1 MNGAQLLVLFSGVL
15 AFAALALAFMGWRA
29 GRNELVVE
37 RLLGR
42 QEAVAVRPR
51 SSHWLARQMRR
62 AGIQRPRPWLFGAA
76 VLALLLV
83 WSGLG
88 LFGTIGALG
97 GLLLAALSCRVAL
110 GMLYQRRLKRMI
122 RQMPRFLD
130 QVVRSLH
137 AGRTLGDAL
146 MQAVENA
153 EEPLRDIFTLA
164 RNHVLLGIHLP
175 EALQEVA
182 ELYEVEELRILALGV
197 SVNHRYGGNTSDLLD
212 SIVKLI
218 HEREKLSRQ
227 LHAMTGETRISA
239 YVLAGMTERMDDS
252 FWVRRLQLMDSEAR
266 QLLQQAG
273 WHESRY
279 RTLYLISVFLTPLLF
294 VLLVLLVKLLRA
306 ESEASYAVP
315 LLFAAGIGFL
325 LPKQVLKHFAKARR
339 ALIADEMILFVQ
351 LIRILFDAGLTVE
364 QTLRVVCLEGRGI
377 TPQLARE
384 LDLALTRADNGIDLA
399 EELEAL
405 ARRLQV
411 DPLNDCCGVLRQM
424 LRQGGS
430 ARSTLLTLK
439 QLFEDRRLTTLQER
453 IGKLSAK
460 MSLVMMVLLFP
471 ALLIVLAGPGVIAIT
486 KALGGLG

>member
-1 MNGAQLLVLFSGVL
+1 MQAQWLI
-15 AFAALALAFMGWRA
+15 FAALLM
-29 GRNELVVE
+29 
-37 RLLGR
+37 
-42 QEAVAVRPR
+42 AV
-51 SSHWLARQMRR
+51 
-62 AGIQRPRPWLFGAA
+62 GG
-76 VLALLLV
+76 ALLLLLQARNG
-83 WSGLG
+83 SREQRLIERR
-88 LFGTIGALG
+88 LGALANPVG
-97 GLLLAALSCRVAL
+97 S
-110 GMLYQRRLKRMI
+110 
-122 RQMPRFLD
+122 
-130 QVVRSLH
+130 
-137 AGRTLGDAL
+137 
-146 MQAVENA
+146 
-153 EEPLRDIFTLA
+153 
-164 RNHVLLGIHLP
+164 
-175 EALQEVA
+175 
-182 ELYEVEELRILALGV
+182 
-197 SVNHRYGGNTSDLLD
+197 
-212 SIVKLI
+212 
-218 HEREKLSRQ
+218 
-227 LHAMTGETRISA
+227 TRW
-239 YVLAGMTERMDDS
+239 LAGMTERMDDS

>member
-1 MNGAQLLVLFSGVL
+1 MQAQWLI
-15 AFAALALAFMGWRA
+15 FAALLM
-29 GRNELVVE
+29 
-37 RLLGR
+37 
-42 QEAVAVRPR
+42 AV
-51 SSHWLARQMRR
+51 
-62 AGIQRPRPWLFGAA
+62 GG
-76 VLALLLV
+76 ALLLLLQARNG
-83 WSGLG
+83 SREQRLIERR
-88 LFGTIGALG
+88 LGALANPG
-97 GLLLAALSCRVAL
+97 GS
-110 GMLYQRRLKRMI
+110 I
-122 RQMPRFLD
+122 RW
-130 QVVRSLH
+130 
-137 AGRTLGDAL
+137 
-146 MQAVENA
+146 
-153 EEPLRDIFTLA
+153 
-164 RNHVLLGIHLP
+164 
-175 EALQEVA
+175 
-182 ELYEVEELRILALGV
+182 
-197 SVNHRYGGNTSDLLD
+197 
-212 SIVKLI
+212 
-218 HEREKLSRQ
+218 
-227 LHAMTGETRISA
+227 
-239 YVLAGMTERMDDS
+239 LAGMTERMDDS

>member
-83 WSGLG
+83 WSGLR
-88 LFGTIGALG
+88 LFGIVGALG

-164 RNHVLLGIHLP
+164 RNHVLRHPPARG
-175 EALQEVA
+175 VA
-182 ELYEVEELRILALGV
+182 G
-197 SVNHRYGGNTSDLLD
+197 
-212 SIVKLI
+212 
-218 HEREKLSRQ
+218 SR
-227 LHAMTGETRISA
+227 
-239 YVLAGMTERMDDS
+239 
-252 FWVRRLQLMDSEAR
+252 
-266 QLLQQAG
+266 
-273 WHESRY
+273 
-279 RTLYLISVFLTPLLF
+279 RTLRGGGTAHPRPGCLGQPPLW
-294 VLLVLLVKLLRA
+294 RQ
-306 ESEASYAVP
+306 YQRP
-315 LLFAAGIGFL
+315 AG
-325 LPKQVLKHFAKARR
+325 QH
-339 ALIADEMILFVQ
+339 
-351 LIRILFDAGLTVE
+351 
-364 QTLRVVCLEGRGI
+364 
-377 TPQLARE
+377 
-384 LDLALTRADNGIDLA
+384 
-399 EELEAL
+399 
-405 ARRLQV
+405 
-411 DPLNDCCGVLRQM
+411 RQAHP
-424 LRQGGS
+424 R
-430 ARSTLLTLK
+430 ARS
-439 QLFEDRRLTTLQER
+439 
-453 IGKLSAK
+453 SAG
-460 MSLVMMVLLFP
+460 SC
-471 ALLIVLAGPGVIAIT
+471 T
-486 KALGGLG
+486 R

>member
-1 MNGAQLLVLFSGVL
+1 MQAQWLI
-15 AFAALALAFMGWRA
+15 FAALLM
-29 GRNELVVE
+29 
-37 RLLGR
+37 
-42 QEAVAVRPR
+42 AV
-51 SSHWLARQMRR
+51 
-62 AGIQRPRPWLFGAA
+62 GG
-76 VLALLLV
+76 ALLLLLQARNG
-83 WSGLG
+83 SREQRLIERR
-88 LFGTIGALG
+88 LGALANPG
-97 GLLLAALSCRVAL
+97 GA
-110 GMLYQRRLKRMI
+110 
-122 RQMPRFLD
+122 
-130 QVVRSLH
+130 
-137 AGRTLGDAL
+137 
-146 MQAVENA
+146 
-153 EEPLRDIFTLA
+153 
-164 RNHVLLGIHLP
+164 
-175 EALQEVA
+175 
-182 ELYEVEELRILALGV
+182 
-197 SVNHRYGGNTSDLLD
+197 
-212 SIVKLI
+212 
-218 HEREKLSRQ
+218 
-227 LHAMTGETRISA
+227 TRW
-239 YVLAGMTERMDDS
+239 LAGMTERMDDS

>member
-1 MNGAQLLVLFSGVL
+1 MQAQWLI
-15 AFAALALAFMGWRA
+15 FAALLM
-29 GRNELVVE
+29 
-37 RLLGR
+37 
-42 QEAVAVRPR
+42 AV
-51 SSHWLARQMRR
+51 
-62 AGIQRPRPWLFGAA
+62 GG
-76 VLALLLV
+76 ALLLLLQALNG
-83 WSGLG
+83 SREQRLISRR
-88 LFGTIGALG
+88 LGALAYPG
-97 GLLLAALSCRVAL
+97 GW
-110 GMLYQRRLKRMI
+110 
-122 RQMPRFLD
+122 
-130 QVVRSLH
+130 
-137 AGRTLGDAL
+137 
-146 MQAVENA
+146 
-153 EEPLRDIFTLA
+153 
-164 RNHVLLGIHLP
+164 
-175 EALQEVA
+175 
-182 ELYEVEELRILALGV
+182 
-197 SVNHRYGGNTSDLLD
+197 
-212 SIVKLI
+212 
-218 HEREKLSRQ
+218 
-227 LHAMTGETRISA
+227 TRW
-239 YVLAGMTERMDDS
+239 LAGMTERMDDS

-399 EELEAL
+399 EELDAL

>member
-153 EEPLRDIFTLA
+153 EERCATSSPWRAT
-164 RNHVLLGIHLP
+164 RVLLGIHLP

-239 YVLAGMTERMDDS
+239 YVLAG
-252 FWVRRLQLMDSEAR
+252 
-266 QLLQQAG
+266 
-273 WHESRY
+273 
-279 RTLYLISVFLTPLLF
+279 
-294 VLLVLLVKLLRA
+294 
-306 ESEASYAVP
+306 VP
-315 LLFAAGIGFL
+315 
-325 LPKQVLKHFAKARR
+325 
-339 ALIADEMILFVQ
+339 
-351 LIRILFDAGLTVE
+351 
-364 QTLRVVCLEGRGI
+364 
-377 TPQLARE
+377 
-384 LDLALTRADNGIDLA
+384 
-399 EELEAL
+399 
-405 ARRLQV
+405 
-411 DPLNDCCGVLRQM
+411 
-424 LRQGGS
+424 S
-430 ARSTLLTLK
+430 
-439 QLFEDRRLTTLQER
+439 
-453 IGKLSAK
+453 
-460 MSLVMMVLLFP
+460 
-471 ALLIVLAGPGVIAIT
+471 
-486 KALGGLG
+486 ALGGYILASNPGYLLNMWADGTGRFLLLASLGLQLLGCYALWRMLKSV